1 MKVLVTGHNGY
12 VGSVM
17 RAVLAER
24 EHEVHGLDNDLFRD
38 CLLGPPPPPV
48 PERREDLRDVTSGD
62 FEGFDA
68 VVHLAALCN
77 DPLGDMDPELTFEI
91 NHRGSLRLARLAK
104 EAGVSRFVFA
114 SSCSLYGLAGEDM
127 LQEDAPFNPLTPY
140 GETKVL
146 LERDLAKLADDDFSP
161 TYMRCATAYGF
172 SPRLRADVVL
182 NNLVA
187 AAVSSGRVLI
197 KSDGTPWRPIVH
209 VEDFSL
215 AFAAALEAPRERVH
229 DQAFNVGRTEE
240 NYQVRDLAEIVAA
253 VVPGSSVEYAEGGEP
268 DPRSYRVDCSKLK
281 ETLDYAPR
289 WTARKGA
296 EELYARYREF
306 GFGASDFAGPSF
318 FRIRHI
324 RELQAQGR
332 LGDDFRWLGSE
343 AAPTAG
349 AAGGDS

>member
-1 MKVLVTGHNGY
+1 LKVLVTGHNGY

-17 RAVLAER
+17 RVVLVER
-24 EHEVHGLDNDLFRD
+24 GHEVHGLDTDLFRD
-38 CLLGPPPPPV
+38 CLIGPPPSEV
-48 PERREDLRDVTSGD
+48 PERRRDIRDAVEGD

-91 NHRGSLRLARLAK
+91 NHRSSLRLARLAK
-104 EAGVSRFVFA
+104 AAGVSRFVFA
-114 SSCSLYGLAGEDM
+114 SSCSLYGLAGDDM
-127 LQEDAPFNPLTPY
+127 LQEDAPFNPITPY

-146 LERDLAKLADDDFSP
+146 LERDLAGLADDEFSP
-161 TYMRCATAYGF
+161 TYMRCSTAYGF

-240 NYQVRDLAEIVAA
+240 NYQVRDLAEIVAD
-253 VVPGSSVEYAEGGEP
+253 VVPGSSVDYASDGEP

-281 ETLDYAPR
+281 GTLAYAPR
-289 WTARKGA
+289 WDARKGA
-296 EELYARYREF
+296 EELFARYQEF
-306 GFGASDFAGPSF
+306 GFDASDFEGPTF

-324 RELQAQGR
+324 RELTAQGR
-332 LGDDFRWLGSE
+332 LGDDFRWLGTDGSSSGD
-343 AAPTAG
+343 TAG
-349 AAGGDS
+349 RP

>member
-1 MKVLVTGHNGY
+1 VKVLVTGHNGY

-17 RAVLAER
+17 RVVLAER
-24 EHEVHGLDNDLFRD
+24 GHEVHGLDTDLFRS
-38 CLLGPPPPPV
+38 CLMGPPPPDV
-48 PERREDLRDVTSGD
+48 PGRRCDLRDVVQED

-77 DPLGDMDPELTFEI
+77 DPLGNMNPELTFEI
-91 NHRGSLRLARLAK
+91 NHRGSLRLAGLAK
-104 EAGVSRFVFA
+104 AAGVSRFVFA

-127 LQEDAPFNPLTPY
+127 LQEDAPFNPITPY
-140 GETKVL
+140 GETKIL
-146 LERDLAKLADDDFSP
+146 LERDLAELADDDFSP

-197 KSDGTPWRPIVH
+197 QSDGTPWRPLVH

-229 DQAFNVGRTEE
+229 DEAFNVGRTEE
-240 NYQVRDLAEIVAA
+240 NYRVRDLAEIVAA
-253 VVPGSSVEYAEGGEP
+253 VVPGSSVEYASGGGP
-268 DPRSYRVDCSKLK
+268 DPRSYRVDCSKLQD
-281 ETLDYAPR
+281 TLAYAPR
-289 WTARKGA
+289 WNARKGA
-296 EELYARYREF
+296 EELFARYEEF
-306 GFGASDFAGPSF
+306 GFGASDFAGPRF

-324 RELQAQGR
+324 QELTARGR
-332 LGDDFRWLGSE
+332 LGEDFRWIRTGETS
-343 AAPTAG
+343 
-349 AAGGDS
+349 AGGPGGGS